1 MSIPI
6 PIRCD
11 NHILLTPAL
20 LNAKLA
26 ELGKRPAIMSFGE
39 FHDQMGFTDGG
50 FTLLLQQGF
59 PTGGD
64 PANPK
69 NGWVNATSARA
80 WFTSEG
86 WTS

>member
-1 MSIPI
+1 MSIPV
-6 PIRCD
+6 PIRVD
-11 NHILLTPAL
+11 NHVLLTPAL

-26 ELGKRPAIMSFGE
+26 ELGKRPSTMSFAE
-39 FHDQMGFTDGG
+39 FHDQMGFVDGSW
-50 FTLLLQQGF
+50 TLLLAQGF
-59 PTGGD
+59 PTTGD
-64 PANPK
+64 PANAK